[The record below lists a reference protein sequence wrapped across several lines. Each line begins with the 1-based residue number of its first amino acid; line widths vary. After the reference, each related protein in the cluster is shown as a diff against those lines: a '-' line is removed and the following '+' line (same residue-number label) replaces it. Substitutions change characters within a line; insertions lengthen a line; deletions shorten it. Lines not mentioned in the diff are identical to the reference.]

1 MPSVTAVVPFEVDVR
16 PPFSRILSEVEEE
29 EELEHVELVWT
40 KSLSEGLR
48 LAEVVAA
55 EAEIE
60 DEEVIGLRTSLWS
73 RLTCRS
79 NSKDVA

>member
-1 MPSVTAVVPFEVDVR
+1 MPSVAAVVPFEVDVR
-16 PPFSRILSEVEEE
+16 PPFSRILSDVEEE

-48 LAEVVAA
+48 LAEVAA